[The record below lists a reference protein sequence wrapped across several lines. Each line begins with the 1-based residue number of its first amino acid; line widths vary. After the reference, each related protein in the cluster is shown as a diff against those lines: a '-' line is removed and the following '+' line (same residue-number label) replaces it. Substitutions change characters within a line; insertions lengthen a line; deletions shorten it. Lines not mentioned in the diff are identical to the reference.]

1 MWLMQMA
8 AVAESTLSAILF
20 TSKPSGSSSTPTSRT
35 SQPVSS
41 AMRCQG

>member
-1 MWLMQMA
+1 MQIA

-20 TSKPSGSSSTPTSRT
+20 TSKLSGSSSTPTSRT
-35 SQPVSS
+35 WQPVSS